1 MLITQKLWENNS
13 DIALLSLKTKFVQGI
28 KTGKLPKTKFQEYVA
43 QDSFFLDSFAKAYK
57 LAINKSKS
65 KSSKEILLKLL
76 QGVKDELVLHETY
89 AKHWGIDLQANKIKI
104 STKKYTDF
112 LENIS
117 LNCSYI
123 AILSAMTPCMRLYA
137 WLGKELEKHLKD
149 NPYKE
154 WINAYAD
161 DDFEKLAKSLENLI
175 DATSSKLNIQKAN
188 DIYKEAM
195 TLELEFF
202 QSYSN
207 F

>member
-57 LAINKSKS
+57 LAINKSTS
-65 KSSKEILLKLL
+65 ERSKEILLKLL

-89 AKHWGIDLQANKIKI
+89 SENWGINLQEHKIKI

-112 LENIS
+112 LDDIS

-123 AILSAMTPCMRLYA
+123 YILCAMTPCMRLYA
-137 WLGKELEKHLKD
+137 WLGKKLERDVKD

-154 WINAYAD
+154 WINTYSD
-161 DDFEKLAKSLENLI
+161 YDFEKLANSLENLI
-175 DATSSKLNIQKAN
+175 DTNGKLNIQKAN
-188 DIYKEAM
+188 NIYKEAM
-195 TLELEFF
+195 TLEFEFF
-202 QSYSN
+202 QSYSD

>member
-1 MLITQKLWENNS
+1 MLITKKLWENNS

-28 KTGKLPKTKFQEYVA
+28 KTGKLPKKEFKEYVA

-57 LAINKSKS
+57 LAIDKSTS
-65 KSSKEILLKLL
+65 ERSKEILLKLL

-89 AKHWGIDLQANKIKI
+89 SENWGINLQEHKIKI

-112 LENIS
+112 LEDIS

-123 AILSAMTPCMRLYA
+123 YILCAMTPCMRLYA
-137 WLGKELEKHLKD
+137 WLGKKLKRDVKD

-154 WINAYAD
+154 WINTYSD
-161 DDFEKLAKSLENLI
+161 YDFEKLANSLENLI
-175 DATSSKLNIQKAN
+175 DTNGKLNIQKAN
-188 DIYKEAM
+188 NIYKEAM
-195 TLELEFF
+195 TLEFEFF
-202 QSYSN
+202 QSYSD

>member
-1 MLITQKLWENNS
+1 MLITKKLWENNS

-28 KTGKLPKTKFQEYVA
+28 KTGKLPKKEFQEYVA

-57 LAINKSKS
+57 LAIDKSS
-65 KSSKEILLKLL
+65 SERSKEILLKLL

-89 AKHWGIDLQANKIKI
+89 SENWGINLQEHKIKI

-112 LENIS
+112 LEDIS

-123 AILSAMTPCMRLYA
+123 YILCAMTPCMRLYA
-137 WLGKELEKHLKD
+137 WLGKKLKRDVKD

-154 WINAYAD
+154 WINTYSNY
-161 DDFEKLAKSLENLI
+161 DFEKLANSLENLI
-175 DATSSKLNIQKAN
+175 DTNGKLNIQKAN
-188 DIYKEAM
+188 NIYKEAM
-195 TLELEFF
+195 TLEFEFF
-202 QSYSN
+202 QSYSD

>member
-1 MLITQKLWENNS
+1 MLITKKLWENNS

-28 KTGKLPKTKFQEYVA
+28 KTGKLPKKEFQEYVA

-57 LAINKSKS
+57 LAIDKSTS
-65 KSSKEILLKLL
+65 ERSKEILLKLL

-89 AKHWGIDLQANKIKI
+89 SENWGINLQEHKIKI

-112 LENIS
+112 LEDIS

-123 AILSAMTPCMRLYA
+123 YILCAMTPCMRLYA
-137 WLGKELEKHLKD
+137 WVGKKLKRDVKD

-154 WINAYAD
+154 WINTYSD
-161 DDFEKLAKSLENLI
+161 YDFEKLANSLENLI
-175 DATSSKLNIQKAN
+175 DTNGKLNIQKAN
-188 DIYKEAM
+188 NIYKEAM
-195 TLELEFF
+195 TLEFEFF
-202 QSYSN
+202 QSYSD